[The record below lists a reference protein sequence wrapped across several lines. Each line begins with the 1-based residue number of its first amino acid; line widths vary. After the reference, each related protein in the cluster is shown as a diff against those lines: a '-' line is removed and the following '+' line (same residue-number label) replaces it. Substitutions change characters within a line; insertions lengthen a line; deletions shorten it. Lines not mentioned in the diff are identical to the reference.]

1 MAMYIRK
8 PKNRRRRNYRKRG
21 ATTRRPTNFN
31 NKNAMTPNVYPI
43 CRQFENLV
51 VLENPASG
59 GNFIAAADNMV
70 VGHVECNLGE
80 LPGYTELTSLFAQY
94 KLNAVS
100 LTCTPTYQMD
110 VDPTST
116 ETVICDIWRSCHGDT
131 PTSAFTINDLLQIQK
146 RQSFIMPQRKSFKR
160 SMYLTQLSNIY
171 SGITNNDYATQKP
184 KYISTSEGTTP
195 HYGINFCFR
204 RPDGSA
210 FTSMSPRLL
219 MNYNVKS
226 TFRQII

>member
-1 MAMYIRK
+1 MPYRK
-8 PKNRRRRNYRKRG
+8 RPMRRRRPYRKRG

-31 NKNAMTPNVYPI
+31 NKNMLTPNVYPI

-51 VLENPASG
+51 VLENPPSG

-94 KLNAVS
+94 KLNAVT
-100 LTCTPTYQMD
+100 LTCTPTYQQD

-116 ETVICDIWRSCHGDT
+116 ETVICDIWRSNHGDT
-131 PTSAFTINDLLQIQK
+131 PTAAFQISDLLQIQK
-146 RQSFIMPQRKSFKR
+146 RQTFIMPQRKSFKR
-160 SMYLTQLSNIY
+160 SMMLNQLSNTY
-171 SGITNNDYATQKP
+171 AGTTNNDYTIQKP
-184 KYISTSEGTTP
+184 RYLSTSEGTTP

-204 RPDGSA
+204 RPDGAA
-210 FTSMSPRLL
+210 FTTMSPRLL

-226 TFRQII
+226 TFKQII

>member
-1 MAMYIRK
+1 MPMRRRA
-8 PKNRRRRNYRKRG
+8 PRRRRPYRRRG

-31 NKNAMTPNVYPI
+31 NKNMLTPNVYPI

-51 VLENPASG
+51 VLENPTSG

-94 KLNAVS
+94 KLNAVT
-100 LTCTPTYQMD
+100 LTCTPTYQQD
-110 VDPTST
+110 VDPTNT
-116 ETVICDIWRSCHGDT
+116 ETVICDVWRSNHGDT
-131 PTSAFTINDLLQIQK
+131 PTSAFQISDLLQIQK
-146 RQSFIMPQRKSFKR
+146 RQTFIMPQRKSFKR
-160 SMYLTQLSNIY
+160 SMMLNQLSNTY
-171 SGITNNDYATQKP
+171 SGLTNNDYSIQKP
-184 KYISTSEGTTP
+184 RYISTSEGTTP

-204 RPDGSA
+204 RPDGAA

-219 MNYNVKS
+219 MNYNVKC
-226 TFRQII
+226 TFKQII